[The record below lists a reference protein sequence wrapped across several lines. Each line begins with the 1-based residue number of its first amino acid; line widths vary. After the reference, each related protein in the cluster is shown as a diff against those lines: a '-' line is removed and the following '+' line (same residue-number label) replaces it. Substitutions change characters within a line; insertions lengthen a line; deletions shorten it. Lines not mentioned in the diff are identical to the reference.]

1 MYVKRESQ
9 LQRVVGQ
16 EQSIPM
22 SIVESIRVVLRFSHA
37 AQCVAVGGDIGQSS
51 WTIGRSKTERT

>member
-9 LQRVVGQ
+9 LQRVVGE

-22 SIVESIRVVLRFSHA
+22 SIVEPIRVVLRLSHD
-37 AQCVAVGGDIGQSS
+37 AQCVAVGGYWSIVVDNWSQ
-51 WTIGRSKTERT
+51 